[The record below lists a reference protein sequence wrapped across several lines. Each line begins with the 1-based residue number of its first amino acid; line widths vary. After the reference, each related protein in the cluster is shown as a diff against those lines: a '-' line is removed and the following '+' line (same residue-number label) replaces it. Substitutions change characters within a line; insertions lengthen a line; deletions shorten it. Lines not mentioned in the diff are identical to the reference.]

1 MNLNMNTDR
10 KPMFVALAV
19 IVGVVILGGVYMM
32 SRRSTAIPQT
42 TAITPTSDI
51 IPTVDSSVKV
61 TLAPAEAGKEVV
73 LSVSGVP
80 KTTASIDYELSYNT
94 AAQGLQGVIG
104 TLTVKPGETTAK
116 KQLTL
121 GTCSSGTCVYHKVE
135 GPVQLTL
142 KFSGEYGQKIYE
154 KEHELDTK

>member
-1 MNLNMNTDR
+1 MNIDR
-10 KPMFVALAV
+10 KPMLIALG
-19 IVGVVILGGVYMM
+19 IITGVVVLGGVYMM
-32 SRRSTAIPQT
+32 SRRSTT
-42 TAITPTSDI
+42 TSQMMTITPTSDI

-61 TLAPAEAGKEVV
+61 SLAPAEAGKEVV

-80 KTTASIDYELSYNT
+80 KSTSTIDYELSYNT

-104 TLTVKPGETTAK
+104 TLAVKSGETTAK

-154 KEHELDTK
+154 KEHELDAK

>member
-1 MNLNMNTDR
+1 MNTDR
-10 KPMFVALAV
+10 KPLLIALAV
-19 IVGVVILGGVYMM
+19 VIVILVVGGVFLMG
-32 SRRSTAIPQT
+32 RRSTKAPQA
-42 TAITPTSDI
+42 TAPSPTSDV

-61 TLAPAEAGKEVV
+61 SLSPAEAGKEVV
-73 LSVSGVP
+73 LSVSGIP
-80 KTTASIDYELSYNT
+80 KTTTSIDYELSYNT

-104 TLTVKPGETTAK
+104 TLTVKPGETSAK

-135 GPVQLTL
+135 GPIQLTL

-154 KEHELDTK
+154 KEHELSAK